1 MPTITISSGTTTVNS
16 PISGDTSYIVEGS
29 GTLDVVNDGTVSGLI
44 TISSGG
50 ISGATVNV
58 SSGGTTLDTMIDVNG
73 FQYVFWRRRGHQHN
87 DQQRGLSDR

>member
-1 MPTITISSGTTTVNS
+1 MPTITISSETTTVNS

-50 ISGATVNV
+50 ISGAT
-58 SSGGTTLDTMIDVNG
+58 GQCQL
-73 FQYVFWRRRGHQHN
+73 WRRHPRH
-87 DQQRGLSDR
+87 DDRLRWLSVRF